1 MYVLVNTSDVYICY
15 VQLKAG
21 EVSEVIRVFLQTPTG
36 CCHVDITRA
45 VLQSHLK
52 VALLE
57 KPTLQ
62 KAASHCWIRYTVQ
75 HVTCS

>member
-1 MYVLVNTSDVYICY
+1 MLTYSMHCIYHLISAVRKQGHMTPHMYVLVNTSDVYICY

-52 VALLE
+52 VAL
-57 KPTLQ
+57 
-62 KAASHCWIRYTVQ
+62 
-75 HVTCS
+75 

>member
-1 MYVLVNTSDVYICY
+1 MYVLLNTSDVYICY

-52 VALLE
+52 VAFLE

-62 KAASHCWIRYTVQ
+62 MLPHIAG
-75 HVTCS
+75 